1 MRAISL
7 VIALVAAPLLADPR
21 TYNVAKD
28 GKNIATFRYEDPV
41 ETVVGT
47 TTGVSGT
54 ITADPSNLATASVE
68 VNVELKMIDTGLAL
82 RDSHIRDEFVQTGRY
97 PLATFKSATI
107 AAAAPLRPNQPG
119 EISVAGD
126 FTVHGVTKRIT
137 IPVRVVLI
145 PESDV
150 TKKTRGPGD
159 WVHATSTFTILLSDY
174 GIRVPETFID
184 DRIEIKIDLFG
195 SAKRN

>member
-1 MRAISL
+1 MRALSL
-7 VIALVAAPLLADPR
+7 LIALVAAPLLAAPR
-21 TYNVAKD
+21 TYNVVKD

-47 TTGVSGT
+47 TTGVTGT
-54 ITADPSNLATASVE
+54 IVADPSNVAAASVE

-97 PLATFKSATI
+97 PLATFKSAAI
-107 AAAAPLRPNQPG
+107 ASPAPLLPNQPADV
-119 EISVAGD
+119 SVAGD
-126 FTVHGVTKRIT
+126 FMVHGVTKRIT
-137 IPVRVVLI
+137 VPVRVVLI

-159 WVHATSTFTILLSDY
+159 LVHATATFTILLSDY
-174 GIRVPETFID
+174 GIKVPETFID

-195 SAKRN
+195 SAKAN